1 MGRRPASPGWR
12 PGFPSRVAGIAVST
26 VAREYD
32 LDDRAAASKARAAL
46 SAFEPALSRRVF
58 QNARLL
64 VTELVTNAVRH
75 APAATEG
82 RVALRLTL
90 GAGGLR
96 IEVSDPGRG
105 FEPQIESES
114 PDGGRGLMIVRE
126 LSDRWGIRANPTTT
140 VWCTL
145 AGA

>member
-1 MGRRPASPGWR
+1 
-12 PGFPSRVAGIAVST
+12 
-26 VAREYD
+26 D
-32 LDDRAAASKARAAL
+32 
-46 SAFEPALSRRVF
+46 
-58 QNARLL
+58 ARLL

-105 FEPQIESES
+105 FEPQIESTS

>member
-1 MGRRPASPGWR
+1 M
-12 PGFPSRVAGIAVST
+12 ST
-26 VAREYD
+26 TSTTGGGEQGEGCPLGVRTGAQPQGLPERSAARD
-32 LDDRAAASKARAAL
+32 
-46 SAFEPALSRRVF
+46 
-58 QNARLL
+58 QL
-64 VTELVTNAVRH
+64 VCNAVRH
-75 APAATEG
+75 APAATDG

-105 FEPQIESES
+105 FEPQIESTS

-126 LSDRWGIRANPTTT
+126 LSDRWGIRANPATT
-140 VWCTL
+140 VWCML